1 MKQKLLEI
9 NMNKYLNHI
18 VFKKISHLTNYLK
31 IESFVVGGFVR
42 DCLINEKAKFQ
53 DIDIVCNKDA
63 ITLANL
69 LAKELKIKDVTIFKN
84 FGTAMIKYENIHI
97 EFINT
102 AIELEEAKR
111 NIKKFKIKL

>member
-1 MKQKLLEI
+1 
-9 NMNKYLNHI
+9 MNKYLNHI

-97 EFINT
+97 EFIN
-102 AIELEEAKR
+102 ARKEYYEQNSRKP
-111 NIKKFKIKL
+111 KIKYGSLIDDPK